1 MIKDQS
7 ILASDFPEKLRNLRQ
22 SRGWSQAQ
30 LAQKI
35 GADPNRVSRYERGV
49 IWPTLELVVKIAEV
63 FEVSTDYLIRSGE
76 DLAINKIS
84 NQELL
89 RRIEALNS
97 LPEEDQNIVIAVLD
111 AFIKKH
117 GFEEVAKGSFQR

>member
-1 MIKDQS
+1 M
-7 ILASDFPEKLRNLRQ
+7 
-22 SRGWSQAQ
+22 
-30 LAQKI
+30 
-35 GADPNRVSRYERGV
+35 
-49 IWPTLELVVKIAEV
+49 
-63 FEVSTDYLIRSGE
+63 STDYLIRSGE

-89 RRIEALNS
+89 RRIEALNN

-111 AFIKKH
+111 AFIKKN

>member
-1 MIKDQS
+1 MTKIQS
-7 ILASDFPEKLRNLRQ
+7 ILAKDFPEKLKDLRRNRA
-22 SRGWSQAQ
+22 WSQAQ

-63 FEVSTDYLIRSGE
+63 FEVSTDYLIRDRK
-76 DLAINKIS
+76 DLAVNKIS

-89 RRIEALNS
+89 KRVEALNN
-97 LPEEDQNIVIAVLD
+97 LPEEDQNTVIAVLD
-111 AFIKKH
+111 AFITKH
-117 GFEEVAKGSFQR
+117 GVFELTSV

>member
-1 MIKDQS
+1 MTKIQS
-7 ILASDFPEKLRNLRQ
+7 ILAKDFPEKLKDLRRNRA
-22 SRGWSQAQ
+22 WSQAQ

-63 FEVSTDYLIRSGE
+63 FEVSTDYLIRDGK
-76 DLAINKIS
+76 DLAVNKIS

-89 RRIEALNS
+89 KRVEALNN
-97 LPEEDQNIVIAVLD
+97 LPEEDQNTVIAVLD
-111 AFIKKH
+111 AFITKH
-117 GFEEVAKGSFQR
+117 GVFELTSV